1 MTAHAGRL
9 LSPLSAVLLDL
20 DHFKQVNDVHGHE
33 QGDKALAAVAQIL
46 GSLLRASDF
55 AARYGGEE
63 FLILL
68 PDTDRALA
76 ADVAEKLRAAIAG
89 AEISNIGS
97 LTASFGVAALPDD
110 AGESE
115 QLIRKADR
123 ALYSAKAAGRNRVAT
138 TASVVGRSDD
148 LAAP

>member
-1 MTAHAGRL
+1 M
-9 LSPLSAVLLDL
+9 
-20 DHFKQVNDVHGHE
+20 
-33 QGDKALAAVAQIL
+33 
-46 GSLLRASDF
+46 
-55 AARYGGEE
+55 GERR
-63 FLILL
+63 LILL
-68 PDTDRALA
+68 PDTDRATA
-76 ADVAEKLRAAIAG
+76 SDVAEKLRAAIAG

-123 ALYSAKAAGRNRVAT
+123 ALYTAKAAGRNRVAT
-138 TASVVGRSDD
+138 PNSVGRSDD